1 MNKQYEIMTGN
12 EACTKAAIA
21 AGMRFFAGYPITPA
35 TEIAEMASQLLPK
48 AGGTYM
54 QMEDELASIAAVI
67 GASAAG
73 VKAMTA
79 TSGPGVSLMQE
90 NLGYA
95 IMAEIPLV
103 LVDCMRQGPCQGVAT
118 MPAQGDIMQSRWGTN
133 GDHPIIAIA
142 PCSVSEL
149 YSETIRAFNLAE
161 TYRNPVYILSD
172 AMLAHMS
179 ERIQIPAPG
188 TYEVVNRKR
197 PLCPPEEFQAYA
209 DDGTGI
215 PPMASFGDGYRWF
228 VTGMVH
234 DDTGFPVNNRPDRTS
249 YLVKR
254 LHNKIERYRGQIE
267 KYEEYRTEDADI
279 LIVSMGVVARSAKAA
294 IDDIRK
300 EGVRVG
306 LFRPITVWPF
316 PEQRL
321 SELSSQVQQIVTC
334 EMNEG
339 QLYHVVR
346 EVAGGT
352 PVHKINQNNGVI
364 LSADTILAGLKG
376 GIINDSTCLRQI
388 FAAG

>member
-1 MNKQYEIMTGN
+1 MAGTYEIMTGN
-12 EACTKAAIA
+12 EACTRAAIA

-35 TEIAEMASQLLPK
+35 TEIAEMASELLPK

-118 MPAQGDIMQSRWGTN
+118 VPAQGDIMQARWGTN

-142 PCSVSEL
+142 PASVGEL
-149 YSETIRAFNLAE
+149 YEETIRAFNLAE

-179 ERIQIPAPG
+179 ERVRIPDPG
-188 TYEVVNRKR
+188 EYDVVSRKR
-197 PLCPPEEFQAYA
+197 STCPPSEFQAYA

-234 DDTGFPVNNRPDRTS
+234 DDTGFPVTNNADRVS

-254 LHNKIERYRGQIE
+254 LHAKIEHNRADIE
-267 KYEEYRTEDADI
+267 KYEEYKTDDADI

-300 EGVRVG
+300 EGVKAG

-316 PEQRL
+316 PESRL
-321 SELSSQVQQIVTC
+321 ETLCRGVKEIVTC

-339 QLYHVVR
+339 QLYHMVR
-346 EVAGGT
+346 EVSGNT
-352 PVHKINQNNGVI
+352 PVRMINQNNGVI
-364 LSADTILAGLKG
+364 LSADTILAGLREGK
-376 GIINDSTCLRQI
+376 
-388 FAAG
+388 

>member
-1 MNKQYEIMTGN
+1 MAGTYEIMTGN
-12 EACTKAAIA
+12 EACTRAAIA

-35 TEIAEMASQLLPK
+35 TEIAEMASELLPK

-118 MPAQGDIMQSRWGTN
+118 VPAQGDIMQARWGTN

-142 PCSVSEL
+142 PASVGEL
-149 YSETIRAFNLAE
+149 YEETIRAFNLAE

-179 ERIQIPAPG
+179 ERVRIPDPG
-188 TYEVVNRKR
+188 EYDVVSRKR
-197 PLCPPEEFQAYA
+197 PTCPPSEFQAYA

-234 DDTGFPVNNRPDRTS
+234 DDTGFPVTNNADRVS

-254 LHNKIERYRGQIE
+254 LHAKIEHNRADIE
-267 KYEEYRTEDADI
+267 KYEEYKTDDADI

-300 EGVRVG
+300 EGVKAG

-316 PEQRL
+316 PESRL
-321 SELSSQVQQIVTC
+321 ETLCHGVKEVVTC

-339 QLYHVVR
+339 QLYHMVR
-346 EVAGGT
+346 EVSGNT
-352 PVHKINQNNGVI
+352 PVRMINQNNGVI
-364 LSADTILAGLKG
+364 LSADTILAGLREGK
-376 GIINDSTCLRQI
+376 
-388 FAAG
+388 

>member
-1 MNKQYEIMTGN
+1 MAGTYEIMTGN
-12 EACTKAAIA
+12 EACTRAAIA

-35 TEIAEMASQLLPK
+35 TEIAEMASELLPK

-118 MPAQGDIMQSRWGTN
+118 VPAQGDIMQARWGTN

-142 PCSVSEL
+142 PASVGEL
-149 YSETIRAFNLAE
+149 YEETIRAFNLAE

-172 AMLAHMS
+172 AMLAYMS
-179 ERIQIPAPG
+179 ERVRIPDPDE
-188 TYEVVNRKR
+188 YDVVRRKR
-197 PLCPPEEFQAYA
+197 PTCPPSEFQAYA

-234 DDTGFPVNNRPDRTS
+234 DDTGFPVTNNADRVS

-254 LHNKIERYRGQIE
+254 LHAKIEHNRADIE
-267 KYEEYRTEDADI
+267 KYEEYKTDDADI

-300 EGVRVG
+300 EGVKAG

-316 PEQRL
+316 PESRL
-321 SELSSQVQQIVTC
+321 ETLCRGVKEIVTC

-339 QLYHVVR
+339 QLYHMVR
-346 EVAGGT
+346 EVSGNT
-352 PVHKINQNNGVI
+352 PVRMINQNNGVI
-364 LSADTILAGLKG
+364 LSADTILAGLREGK
-376 GIINDSTCLRQI
+376 
-388 FAAG
+388 

>member
-1 MNKQYEIMTGN
+1 MAGTYEIMTGN
-12 EACTKAAIA
+12 EACTRAAIA

-35 TEIAEMASQLLPK
+35 TEIAEMASELLPK

-118 MPAQGDIMQSRWGTN
+118 VPAQGDIMQARWGTN

-142 PCSVSEL
+142 PASVGEL
-149 YSETIRAFNLAE
+149 YEETIRAFNLAE

-179 ERIQIPAPG
+179 ERVRIPDLDE
-188 TYEVVNRKR
+188 YDVVRRKR
-197 PLCPPEEFQAYA
+197 PTCPPSEFQAYA

-234 DDTGFPVNNRPDRTS
+234 DDTGFPVTNNADRVS

-254 LHNKIERYRGQIE
+254 LHAKIEHNRADIE
-267 KYEEYRTEDADI
+267 KYEEYKTDDADI

-300 EGVRVG
+300 EGVKAG

-316 PEQRL
+316 PESRL
-321 SELSSQVQQIVTC
+321 ETLCRGVKEIVTC

-339 QLYHVVR
+339 QLYHMVR
-346 EVAGGT
+346 EVSGNT
-352 PVHKINQNNGVI
+352 PVRMINQNNGVI
-364 LSADTILAGLKG
+364 LSADTILAGLREGK
-376 GIINDSTCLRQI
+376 
-388 FAAG
+388 

>member
-1 MNKQYEIMTGN
+1 MAGTYEIMTGN
-12 EACTKAAIA
+12 EACTRAAIA

-35 TEIAEMASQLLPK
+35 TEIAEMASELLPK

-118 MPAQGDIMQSRWGTN
+118 VPAQGDIMQARWGTN

-142 PCSVSEL
+142 PASVGEL
-149 YSETIRAFNLAE
+149 YEETIRAFNLAE

-179 ERIQIPAPG
+179 ERVRIPDLDE
-188 TYEVVNRKR
+188 YDVVRRKR
-197 PLCPPEEFQAYA
+197 PTCPPSEFQAYA

-234 DDTGFPVNNRPDRTS
+234 DDTGFPVTNNADRVS

-254 LHNKIERYRGQIE
+254 LHAKIEHNRADIE
-267 KYEEYRTEDADI
+267 KYEEYKTDDADI

-300 EGVRVG
+300 EGVKAG

-316 PEQRL
+316 PESRL
-321 SELSSQVQQIVTC
+321 ETLCRGVKEIVTY

-339 QLYHVVR
+339 QLYHMVR
-346 EVAGGT
+346 EVSGNT
-352 PVHKINQNNGVI
+352 PVRMINQNNGVI
-364 LSADTILAGLKG
+364 LSADTILAGLREGK
-376 GIINDSTCLRQI
+376 
-388 FAAG
+388 

>member
-1 MNKQYEIMTGN
+1 MAEKYEIMTGN
-12 EACTKAAIA
+12 EACTRAAIA

-35 TEIAEMASQLLPK
+35 TEIAEMASELLPQV
-48 AGGTYM
+48 GGTYM

-118 MPAQGDIMQSRWGTN
+118 VPAQGDIMQARWGTN

-142 PCSVSEL
+142 PDSVSEL

-161 TYRNPVYILSD
+161 AYRNPVDILSD

-179 ERIQIPAPG
+179 ERVCIPSPG

-197 PLCPPEEFQAYA
+197 PTCPPSEFQAYA

-215 PPMASFGDGYRWF
+215 PAMASFGDGYRWF

-234 DDTGFPVNNRPDRTS
+234 DDTGFPVTNNADRIS

-254 LHNKIERYRGQIE
+254 LHDKIENNRPKIE

-279 LIVSMGVVARSAKAA
+279 LIVAMGVVARSAKAA
-294 IDDIRK
+294 IDDIRE
-300 EGVRVG
+300 EGIKAG

-316 PEQRL
+316 PEKRL
-321 SELSSQVQQIVTC
+321 EGLCRGVKEVITC

-339 QLYHVVR
+339 QLYHMVR
-346 EVAGGT
+346 EISGNT
-352 PVHKINQNNGVI
+352 PVRMINQNNGVI
-364 LSADTILAGLKG
+364 LSADTILEGLREG
-376 GIINDSTCLRQI
+376 N
-388 FAAG
+388 

>member
-1 MNKQYEIMTGN
+1 MAGTYEIMTGN
-12 EACTKAAIA
+12 EACTRAAIA

-35 TEIAEMASQLLPK
+35 TEIAEMASELLPK

-118 MPAQGDIMQSRWGTN
+118 VPAQGDIMQARWGTN

-142 PCSVSEL
+142 PASVGEL
-149 YSETIRAFNLAE
+149 YEETIRAFNLAE

-179 ERIQIPAPG
+179 ERVRIPDPG
-188 TYEVVNRKR
+188 EYNVVSRKR
-197 PLCPPEEFQAYA
+197 ATCPPSEFQAYA

-234 DDTGFPVNNRPDRTS
+234 DDTGFPVTNNADRIS

-254 LHNKIERYRGQIE
+254 LHAKIEHNRADIE
-267 KYEEYRTEDADI
+267 KYEEYKTDDADI

-300 EGVRVG
+300 EGVKAG

-316 PEQRL
+316 PESRL
-321 SELSSQVQQIVTC
+321 ETLCRGVKEVVTC

-339 QLYHVVR
+339 QLYHMVR
-346 EVAGGT
+346 EVSGNT
-352 PVHKINQNNGVI
+352 PVRMINQNNGVI
-364 LSADTILAGLKG
+364 LSADTILAGLREGK
-376 GIINDSTCLRQI
+376 
-388 FAAG
+388 

>member
-1 MNKQYEIMTGN
+1 MAGTYEIMTGN
-12 EACTKAAIA
+12 EACTRAAIA

-35 TEIAEMASQLLPK
+35 TEIAEMASELLPK

-118 MPAQGDIMQSRWGTN
+118 VPAQGDIMQARWGTN

-142 PCSVSEL
+142 PASVGEL
-149 YSETIRAFNLAE
+149 YEETIRAFNLAE

-179 ERIQIPAPG
+179 ERVRIPDPG
-188 TYEVVNRKR
+188 EYDVVSRKR
-197 PLCPPEEFQAYA
+197 PTCPPSEFQAYA

-234 DDTGFPVNNRPDRTS
+234 DDTGFPVTNNADRVS

-254 LHNKIERYRGQIE
+254 LHAKIEHNRTDIE
-267 KYEEYRTEDADI
+267 KYEEYKTDDADI

-300 EGVRVG
+300 EGVKAG

-316 PEQRL
+316 PESRL
-321 SELSSQVQQIVTC
+321 ETLCHGVKEVVTC

-339 QLYHVVR
+339 QLYHMV
-346 EVAGGT
+346 
-352 PVHKINQNNGVI
+352 
-364 LSADTILAGLKG
+364 
-376 GIINDSTCLRQI
+376 
-388 FAAG
+388 

>member
-1 MNKQYEIMTGN
+1 MAGTYEIMTGN
-12 EACTKAAIA
+12 EACTRAAIA

-35 TEIAEMASQLLPK
+35 TEIAEMASELLPK

-118 MPAQGDIMQSRWGTN
+118 VPAQGDIMQARWGTN

-142 PCSVSEL
+142 PASVGEL
-149 YSETIRAFNLAE
+149 YEETIRAFNLAE

-179 ERIQIPAPG
+179 EWVRIPDPG
-188 TYEVVNRKR
+188 EYDVVSRKR
-197 PLCPPEEFQAYA
+197 HTCPPSEFQAYA

-234 DDTGFPVNNRPDRTS
+234 DDTGFPVTNNADRVS

-254 LHNKIERYRGQIE
+254 LHAKIEHNRADIE
-267 KYEEYRTEDADI
+267 KYEEYKTDDADI

-300 EGVRVG
+300 EGVKAG

-316 PEQRL
+316 PESRL
-321 SELSSQVQQIVTC
+321 ETLCRGVKEIVTC

-339 QLYHVVR
+339 QLYHMVR
-346 EVAGGT
+346 EVSGNT
-352 PVHKINQNNGVI
+352 PVRMINQNNGVI
-364 LSADTILAGLKG
+364 LSADTILAGLREGK
-376 GIINDSTCLRQI
+376 
-388 FAAG
+388 

>member
-1 MNKQYEIMTGN
+1 MAGTYEIMTGN
-12 EACTKAAIA
+12 EACTRAAIA

-35 TEIAEMASQLLPK
+35 TEIAEMASELLPK

-118 MPAQGDIMQSRWGTN
+118 VPAQGDIMQARWGTN

-142 PCSVSEL
+142 PASVGEL
-149 YSETIRAFNLAE
+149 YEETIRAFNLAE

-179 ERIQIPAPG
+179 ERVRIPDLDE
-188 TYEVVNRKR
+188 YDVVSRKR
-197 PLCPPEEFQAYA
+197 PTCPPLEFQAYA

-234 DDTGFPVNNRPDRTS
+234 DDTGFPVTNNADRIS

-254 LHNKIERYRGQIE
+254 IHAKIEHNRADIE
-267 KYEEYRTEDADI
+267 KYEEYKIDDADI

-300 EGVRVG
+300 EGVKAG

-316 PEQRL
+316 PESRL
-321 SELSSQVQQIVTC
+321 ETLCHGVKEVVTC

-339 QLYHVVR
+339 QLYHMAR
-346 EVAGGT
+346 EVSGNT
-352 PVHKINQNNGVI
+352 PVRMINQNNGVI
-364 LSADTILAGLKG
+364 LSADTILAGLREGK
-376 GIINDSTCLRQI
+376 
-388 FAAG
+388 

>member
-1 MNKQYEIMTGN
+1 MAGTYEIMTGN
-12 EACTKAAIA
+12 EACTRAAIA

-35 TEIAEMASQLLPK
+35 TEIAEMASELLPK

-118 MPAQGDIMQSRWGTN
+118 VPAQGDIMQARWGTN

-142 PCSVSEL
+142 PASVGEL
-149 YSETIRAFNLAE
+149 YEETIRAFNLAE

-179 ERIQIPAPG
+179 ERVRIPDLDE
-188 TYEVVNRKR
+188 YDVVRRKR
-197 PLCPPEEFQAYA
+197 PTCPPSEFQAYA

-234 DDTGFPVNNRPDRTS
+234 DDTGFPVTNNADRVS

-254 LHNKIERYRGQIE
+254 LHAKIKHNRADIE
-267 KYEEYRTEDADI
+267 KYEEYKTDDADI

-300 EGVRVG
+300 EGVKAG

-316 PEQRL
+316 PESRL
-321 SELSSQVQQIVTC
+321 ETLCRGVKEIVTC

-339 QLYHVVR
+339 QLYHMVR
-346 EVAGGT
+346 EVSGNT
-352 PVHKINQNNGVI
+352 PVRMINQNNGVI
-364 LSADTILAGLKG
+364 LSADTILAGLREGK
-376 GIINDSTCLRQI
+376 
-388 FAAG
+388 

>member
-1 MNKQYEIMTGN
+1 MAGTYEIMTGN
-12 EACTKAAIA
+12 EACTRAAIA

-35 TEIAEMASQLLPK
+35 TEIAEMASELLPK

-118 MPAQGDIMQSRWGTN
+118 VPAQGDIMQARWGTN

-142 PCSVSEL
+142 PASVGEL
-149 YSETIRAFNLAE
+149 YEETIRAFNLAE

-179 ERIQIPAPG
+179 ERVRIPDPG
-188 TYEVVNRKR
+188 EYDVVSRKR
-197 PLCPPEEFQAYA
+197 ATCPPSEFQAYA

-234 DDTGFPVNNRPDRTS
+234 DDTGFPVTNNADRVS

-254 LHNKIERYRGQIE
+254 LHAKIEHNRADIE
-267 KYEEYRTEDADI
+267 KYEEYKTDDADI

-300 EGVRVG
+300 EGVKAG

-316 PEQRL
+316 PESRL
-321 SELSSQVQQIVTC
+321 ETLCRGVKEIVTC

-339 QLYHVVR
+339 QLYHMVR
-346 EVAGGT
+346 EVSGNT
-352 PVHKINQNNGVI
+352 PVRMINQNNGVI
-364 LSADTILAGLKG
+364 LSADTILAGLREGK
-376 GIINDSTCLRQI
+376 
-388 FAAG
+388 

>member
-1 MNKQYEIMTGN
+1 MAGTYEIMTGN
-12 EACTKAAIA
+12 EACTRAAIA

-35 TEIAEMASQLLPK
+35 TEIAEMASELLPK

-118 MPAQGDIMQSRWGTN
+118 VPAQGDIMQARWGTN

-142 PCSVSEL
+142 PASVGEL
-149 YSETIRAFNLAE
+149 YEETIRAFNLAE

-179 ERIQIPAPG
+179 ERVRIPDLDE
-188 TYEVVNRKR
+188 YDVVRRKR
-197 PLCPPEEFQAYA
+197 PTCPPSEFQAYA

-215 PPMASFGDGYRWF
+215 LPMASFGDGYRWF

-234 DDTGFPVNNRPDRTS
+234 DDTGFPVTNNADRVS

-254 LHNKIERYRGQIE
+254 LHAKIEHNRADIE
-267 KYEEYRTEDADI
+267 KYEEYKTDDADI

-300 EGVRVG
+300 EGVKAG

-316 PEQRL
+316 PESRL
-321 SELSSQVQQIVTC
+321 ETLCRGVKEIVTC

-339 QLYHVVR
+339 QLYHMVR
-346 EVAGGT
+346 EVSGNT
-352 PVHKINQNNGVI
+352 PVRMINQNNGVI
-364 LSADTILAGLKG
+364 LSADTILAGLREGK
-376 GIINDSTCLRQI
+376 
-388 FAAG
+388 